1 MAGYQPIVV
10 DLFCGIGGL
19 THGFVLEKF
28 TVAAGY
34 DADPT
39 CKYAYEKNNGAPF
52 YEKKIEELTY
62 EDIEQL
68 YSSDSIRIL
77 VGCAPCQPY
86 SSYSSSTK
94 VNNETKSPSQKK
106 DKKWNLLRNF
116 AELAVEVRPDVIS
129 MENVTRL
136 QSFDDGKVFN
146 YFIDKLEQNG
156 YTVSWQSVYCPRY
169 GVPQTR
175 RRLVLFASLHGRVEL
190 VDAARDTNDYPTVR
204 DSIGHLNRIK
214 HGEVSNDDPLHRSS
228 SLSNLNLK
236 RIKASKPGG
245 TWEDWNDD
253 LIAKCHKRESGRSYH
268 NVYGRMKWDAPSPTI
283 TTQFFSFGRGR
294 FGHPEQDRAISIREA
309 ALLQTFPPDYQFV
322 EPEGEY
328 YFERLGRHIG
338 NAVPVELGRAIARS
352 IKLHLAERGILDE

>member
-1 MAGYQPIVV
+1 MAGRQPLVV

-34 DADPT
+34 DADAT
-39 CKYAYEKNNGAPF
+39 CKYAYEKNNNAPF
-52 YEKKIEELTY
+52 HEKKIEELTS
-62 EDIEQL
+62 EEIEAL
-68 YSSDSIRIL
+68 YPDDSTRIL
-77 VGCAPCQPY
+77 VGCAPCQTY
-86 SSYSSSTK
+86 SSYASSTK
-94 VNNETKSPSQKK
+94 VNGKAESPSQKDARWK
-106 DKKWNLLRNF
+106 LLKNF
-116 AELAVEVRPDVIS
+116 AELAVEVQPDVVS

-136 QSFDDGKVFN
+136 KSFNDGKVFK

-190 VDAARDTNDYPTVR
+190 VNATHDANNYPTVK
-204 DSIGHLNRIK
+204 DAIGYFNPIK
-214 HGEVSNDDPLHRSS
+214 HGEIGNDDPLHRSS
-228 SLSNLNLK
+228 SLSDLNLK
-236 RIKASKPGG
+236 RIRASKPGG

-253 LIAKCHKRESGRSYH
+253 LVAECHKRETGKSYR
-268 NVYGRMKWDAPSPTI
+268 NVYGRMKWDDPSPTI
-283 TTQFFSFGRGR
+283 TTQFFNFGRGR

-309 ALLQTFPPDYQFV
+309 ALLQTFPSNYQFV

-352 IKLHLAERGILDE
+352 IKLHLAERGVLDE